1 MLQLE
6 NVIYYV
12 TKFLT
17 LKELLLLYICN
28 KSFKEQTHN
37 IIPFWK
43 HYCDQ
48 LSTLLKLNTIEK
60 PKYDNYITMKKL
72 NNDTLR
78 RAVIIYL
85 EYPQKI
91 KSLLGKITFWDTSLV
106 TDMSHMFC
114 NSQTFNQLL
123 NFNTSSVT
131 NNDNMFEEAEAF
143 NQPLNFDTSSVTN
156 MFCMFCG
163 AEAFNQPLS
172 FDTSSVINMSGM
184 FYGAEAFDLLNWM
197 PINDS

>member
-72 NNDTLR
+72 NNYTLR
-78 RAVIIYL
+78 RALIIYFK
-85 EYPQKI
+85 YPQI
-91 KSLLGKITFWDTSLV
+91 IEPLLGKITFWDTSLV
-106 TDMSHMFC
+106 TDMSCMFVGAKE
-114 NSQTFNQLL
+114 FNQTLKW
-123 NFNTSSVT
+123 NISSVT
-131 NNDNMFEEAEAF
+131 DMRR
-143 NQPLNFDTSSVTN
+143 
-156 MFCMFCG
+156 
-163 AEAFNQPLS
+163 
-172 FDTSSVINMSGM
+172 M
-184 FYGAEAFDLLNWM
+184 FYGAEAFDKSNWK
-197 PINDS
+197 PINST